1 MQLEKFI
8 KSVEYGVCDQ
18 LTPLVRRVIAN
29 NPGGFTF
36 TGTGTYI
43 IGNKNIAVIDPGP
56 IDDDHYNALMKAT
69 SGQEITHILLTHNHN
84 DHSPLAK
91 KLKSE
96 TGAKIYYK
104 NLSNV
109 ELAQDDFEE
118 GYDRN
123 IEGDIELKD
132 GDKIETNEWSI
143 EAIHTPGHTSNH
155 ICYALLDENILFSG
169 DHVMGW
175 STTVIVP
182 PDGDMDD
189 YKKLILQN
197 AKAPKQAKDKSAST
211 PVKTNAS
218 QKKKINRVKLK
229 HQAQELEKK
238 IETGNAQKD
247 EIETKMADPDFYN
260 RHDGAEI
267 ARLTQILTQTVE
279 SLATDEEN
287 WLEILSQLEDS

>member
-96 TGAKIYYK
+96 T
-104 NLSNV
+104 
-109 ELAQDDFEE
+109 
-118 GYDRN
+118 
-123 IEGDIELKD
+123 
-132 GDKIETNEWSI
+132 W
-143 EAIHTPGHTSNH
+143 
-155 ICYALLDENILFSG
+155 
-169 DHVMGW
+169 
-175 STTVIVP
+175 
-182 PDGDMDD
+182 
-189 YKKLILQN
+189 
-197 AKAPKQAKDKSAST
+197 APA
-211 PVKTNAS
+211 PC
-218 QKKKINRVKLK
+218 
-229 HQAQELEKK
+229 
-238 IETGNAQKD
+238 
-247 EIETKMADPDFYN
+247 P
-260 RHDGAEI
+260 
-267 ARLTQILTQTVE
+267 
-279 SLATDEEN
+279 
-287 WLEILSQLEDS
+287 W